1 MQAEALVKAQDD
13 LRETTGHLGMT
24 LIKLAKFEREQ
35 ATCNSLRRR
44 AGEIHNF
51 ANSVLK
57 MSRSQIKLNS
67 EIVKHLVCLYVSD
80 SIVGKCVDHLLLDL
94 SLTQYNKT
102 LFVFA
107 GLHP

>member
-1 MQAEALVKAQDD
+1 MQKEYKIALVNPLTLYFIYMQAEALVKAQDD

-44 AGEIHNF
+44 AGEIHSF

-67 EIVKHLVCLYVSD
+67 EIVKHLVC
-80 SIVGKCVDHLLLDL
+80 
-94 SLTQYNKT
+94 
-102 LFVFA
+102 
-107 GLHP
+107 

>member
-1 MQAEALVKAQDD
+1 MLHLLQTLLCEENKIALAGPYNFVFYIYMQAEALVKAQDGY
-13 LRETTGHLGMT
+13 RETTGHLGMT

-44 AGEIHNF
+44 SGEIHNF

-67 EIVKHLVCLYVSD
+67 EIVKHLVC
-80 SIVGKCVDHLLLDL
+80 
-94 SLTQYNKT
+94 
-102 LFVFA
+102 
-107 GLHP
+107 